1 VRERETPVQ
10 QVNRKPQMPGGALDP
25 DIVARAEAA
34 LKSLSAQ
41 FSRWLQD
48 EIDKLEAARERVVA
62 EGMGGVAGEV
72 LYTRAHDLKGLGGTY
87 EFPIVTRVSASL
99 CRLIEDADHRAR
111 APLPLVESHIN
122 AIKLMV
128 RDDIKDDTDPVGQAI
143 CLSLETQVDAIHA

>member
-1 VRERETPVQ
+1 VQ
-10 QVNRKPQMPGGALDP
+10 QANRTPQTTGSALDP

-48 EIDKLEAARERVVA
+48 EIDKLQAARERVIA
-62 EGMGGVAGEV
+62 EGMGGIAGEV

-87 EFPIVTRVSASL
+87 EFPIVTRVAASL
-99 CRLIEDADHRAR
+99 CRLIEDPVSRAS

-122 AIKLMV
+122 AINVMV
-128 RDDIKDDTDPVGQAI
+128 RDGIKDDSDPVGQAI
-143 CLSLETQVDAIHA
+143 CLSLETQVRALRD

>member
-1 VRERETPVQ
+1 MSGSP
-10 QVNRKPQMPGGALDP
+10 LDP
-25 DIVARAEAA
+25 DVVARAEAA

-48 EIDKLEAARERVVA
+48 EIDKLEAARDRATA
-62 EGMGGVAGEV
+62 EGLAGVAGEV

-87 EFPIVTRVSASL
+87 EFPIVTRVAASL
-99 CRLIEDADHRAR
+99 CRLIEDSARRAA

-128 RDDIKDDTDPVGQAI
+128 RDGIKDDSDPVGQAI